1 MFESGNCG
9 GAVGAIPVLIYLPL
23 LGWPASL
30 VRKCVCQSE
39 RLSKVPT
46 EVSRG
51 VRCRECLRVP

>member
-30 VRKCVCQSE
+30 VRKCVSQSE

-51 VRCRECLRVP
+51 VKMS